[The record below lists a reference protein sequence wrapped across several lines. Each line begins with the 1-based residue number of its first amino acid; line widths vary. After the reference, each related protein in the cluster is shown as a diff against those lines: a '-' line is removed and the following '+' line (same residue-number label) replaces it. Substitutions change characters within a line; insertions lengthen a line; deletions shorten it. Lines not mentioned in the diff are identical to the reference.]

1 MSTLRNKVTL
11 IGRVGNQ
18 PEIKNLDNNRKL
30 AKLSL
35 ATTESYKNSD
45 GKWVDSTTWHTIIAW
60 GNTAAYLEKN
70 VQKGQEIMLEG
81 RLVTRSYESGGLKKY
96 ATDVEAHEVI
106 VIGNKTKEIV

>member
-11 IGRVGNQ
+11 IGRAGMQ

-35 ATTESYKNSD
+35 ATSESYKNAA
-45 GKWVDSTTWHTIIAW
+45 GEWVDNTTWHNIVAW
-60 GNTAAYLEKN
+60 GNTATYLEKH

-81 RLVTRSYESGGLKKY
+81 KLVSRSYESNGVKKY
-96 ATDVEAHEVI
+96 VTDVEVHEVMI
-106 VIGNKTKEIV
+106 LGIKSKENV